1 MNFITGG
8 TSAVVSTVSS
18 TDNTFEANAIGY
30 VHSFNSGSSSTV
42 IGITNVKGYF
52 SISDDASGTI
62 NTFVGQTSKA
72 EAKLTGRSY
81 DRNYVV
87 DNSGLFLYTENFTP
101 VERDAAQTEKVKL
114 VIEF

>member
-1 MNFITGG
+1 MYS
-8 TSAVVSTVSS
+8 SA
-18 TDNTFEANAIGY
+18 A
-30 VHSFNSGSSSTV
+30 
-42 IGITNVKGYF
+42 
-52 SISDDASGTI
+52 
-62 NTFVGQTSKA
+62 TSKA

-87 DNSGLFLYTENFTP
+87 DNSGEFLYTENFTP

>member
-8 TSAVVSTVSS
+8 TSSVVSSVSS
-18 TDNTFEANAIGY
+18 TDNTFQANAIGY
-30 VHSFNSGSSSTV
+30 IHSLNSGSSSSV
-42 IGITNVKGYF
+42 IGLTNVKGFF
-52 SISDDASGTI
+52 SVSDDLAGTI

-72 EAKLTGRSY
+72 EAKITGRSY

-87 DNSGLFLYTENFTP
+87 DNSGEFLYTENFTP
-101 VERDAAQTEKVKL
+101 VARSASQTEKVKL